1 MPAIVSHYL
10 LAEKVRTALKEQK
23 PHLALNSIAFTWGAS
38 GPDIFFCHR
47 LLPLKCTTV
56 RRTPC

>member
-23 PHLALNSIAFTWGAS
+23 PHLALNPIAFLSSAITAPKGAQS
-38 GPDIFFCHR
+38 ACYC
-47 LLPLKCTTV
+47 L
-56 RRTPC
+56 